1 MAQAFHST
9 GFQPYRRTSQAQ
21 DNQTV
26 CGTEKHAIDP
36 KLGRIARKV
45 CREKGVEHPKMG
57 KTPPKFLPFLTARL
71 MLPIWDMRQIFLTT
85 PVEPASDER
94 PPYACSPY
102 I

>member
-57 KTPPKFLPFLTARL
+57 KTPPKFRHFSRDGKSSEQFVWRNLVYRCVWVNKLSTG
-71 MLPIWDMRQIFLTT
+71 I
-85 PVEPASDER
+85 
-94 PPYACSPY
+94 
-102 I
+102 